1 MRDLL
6 GKLQHEVK
14 LGLLTNNHDDFERYL
29 SEQGLERYFDF
40 VGNTCR
46 LKVAKPD
53 PAAYLLALEALKVQ
67 PAACLFV
74 DDLERNVQ
82 GALGVGM
89 RAFHFTSKKELLA
102 ELHSLKIFV

>member
-1 MRDLL
+1 
-6 GKLQHEVK
+6 
-14 LGLLTNNHDDFERYL
+14 
-29 SEQGLERYFDF
+29 
-40 VGNTCR
+40 